1 MLITRISCTALLVVV
16 VGAPAFAQDS
26 DAVPARSGVWEG
38 GPRARPVNGP
48 NMPWTSENFPV
59 LNERGLAFQEVFDEA
74 ISPKYDCVPS
84 TPPALVYDPYMME
97 VVQWPYRV
105 LFRYELSLIHI

>member
-26 DAVPARSGVWEG
+26 DAVPELSGVWDG

-48 NMPWTSENFPV
+48 NMPWT
-59 LNERGLAFQEVFDEA
+59 
-74 ISPKYDCVPS
+74 
-84 TPPALVYDPYMME
+84 
-97 VVQWPYRV
+97 
-105 LFRYELSLIHI
+105 